1 MLASLTASS
10 AEPYPG
16 YHSSSV
22 PGFDGSRCGMRLGEF
37 QRSVASLFSPSPC
50 YHPFLTMGRA
60 ALGSPASRC
69 QVSLSG
75 LPLQAADDR
84 KGLSVLGHAFGSPGQ
99 APMDRTLVSGF
110 VAGSAVV
117 TNVDPFFK
125 DHKRVQFGR
134 AFSRG
139 NVTEFTVDNLLACPA
154 STQPC
159 PPMLS
164 STDAGTIC
172 LKNMDKSQFELS
184 GMMILSLGFA
194 HQSAHFPI
202 YSELSK
208 SVTLA
213 LFLTNYFS
221 HISSFAR
228 LKRKF
233 RNGRNKKA
241 FLKCVF
247 LLNAI
252 VLAKVHFEFGRH
264 LWVIARCYK

>member
-60 ALGSPASRC
+60 ALGSPGGRC

-110 VAGSAVV
+110 VASSAVV

-202 YSELSK
+202 YSE
-208 SVTLA
+208 
-213 LFLTNYFS
+213 
-221 HISSFAR
+221 
-228 LKRKF
+228 
-233 RNGRNKKA
+233 
-241 FLKCVF
+241 
-247 LLNAI
+247 
-252 VLAKVHFEFGRH
+252 
-264 LWVIARCYK
+264 